1 MMFAYIPPEKKF
13 GEYIYTCIFVYMYTR
28 IRSKGIERGEVRF
41 GRELFE
47 QPVLK

>member
-1 MMFAYIPPEKKF
+1 MMFAYIPPEKEF
-13 GEYIYTCIFVYMYTR
+13 GEYIYICIFVIQT
-28 IRSKGIERGEVRF
+28 RSKGIERGEVRF